1 MPAKSINKSDVRKR
15 YADNI
20 IQKNFLES
28 NDMEYLG
35 LIGDHLIQIADLNLL
50 DIEHGAFTDAYNVY
64 AKMHQDAVD
73 APKNTNETK
82 DE

>member
-1 MPAKSINKSDVRKR
+1 
-15 YADNI
+15 
-20 IQKNFLES
+20 
-28 NDMEYLG
+28 MEYLG

-50 DIEHGAFTDAYNVY
+50 DINHGAFADAYSVF

-73 APKNTNETK
+73 APKNANETK